1 MTQLKIISPLKIFSV
16 FVNRNMK
23 LYVIVLNVIMDVA
36 VQETI
41 DINNLLNTR
50 KLEIYQQRGTPY
62 KTLEQVSK
70 KTVGERHK
78 LINCYLNDAKVKGL
92 GILDL
97 W

>member
-1 MTQLKIISPLKIFSV
+1 MTQLTIISPLKIFSV

-70 KTVGERHK
+70 KTVGERP

>member
-41 DINNLLNTR
+41 DINNLLNKT
-50 KLEIYQQRGTPY
+50 KLEIINLPTTRHSLQNFGTS
-62 KTLEQVSK
+62 Q
-70 KTVGERHK
+70 
-78 LINCYLNDAKVKGL
+78 
-92 GILDL
+92 
-97 W
+97 